1 MKGKITDA
9 VGLLFIGLVIVV
21 LVRPNSVGPTAIR
34 QIGAAV
40 AGLVSAAT
48 AP

>member
-1 MKGKITDA
+1 MRARIADA
-9 VGLLFIGLVIVV
+9 VGLLFIGLVIVI

-34 QIGAAV
+34 EIGAAV
-40 AGLVSAAT
+40 ASLVSAAT

>member
-1 MKGKITDA
+1 MKGKLA
-9 VGLLFIGLVIVV
+9 EFVGLLFFALVIVT

-34 QIGAAV
+34 EFGSAMT
-40 AGLVSAAT
+40 GLVKTAT